1 MREQQGDWWCPTC
14 KQALSGQRVT
24 SAERCD
30 TCGTPVCVAG
40 TDQEAER
47 TWLREENGTL
57 RATLADREARIAAL
71 EGAAREVT
79 SVASGRGEYW
89 ERAMRRLDSLLP
101 NLPAPPSPTAWVVG
115 AARKEKSD
123 G

>member
-40 TDQEAER
+40 TDQEAEW

-71 EGAAREVT
+71 EGVVEAARAHHHAMHVT
-79 SVASGRGEYW
+79 DRHGRVHSWCGCGVCKAVDALAS
-89 ERAMRRLDSLLP
+89 LP
-101 NLPAPPSPTAWVVG
+101 PQEAPHA
-115 AARKEKSD
+115 
-123 G
+123 